1 MEKKKIIIAGTE
13 EDLLNLLTEKLEKE
27 GCEVFRV
34 KDGQQA
40 FDIAKEISP
49 DLIIAKSLMPKMNG
63 DQLIKRVRQSGLDK
77 NVQFIVTSERKN
89 MEEYFE
95 LLNVDQFIPEPF
107 TADQIL
113 AAARKALSAKPAAK
127 KESRNKVL
135 VAGRD
140 SDAVDIMVRQ
150 LREEN
155 CHTDCVCSGDQVIT
169 KAVLFLP
176 SLLVIE
182 NEMYGMSSYEIIK
195 VLRQMPQFKKLPIV
209 VYSHNPVQEITK
221 KKKPDDAPLAG
232 SVNACLD
239 LGASEYI
246 GPFSEENFISRI
258 FKYIRVAS
266 IVLIDDNEGTTK
278 MIKSRLEA
286 NEYKIFAARDGGSGM
301 ELIKSVRPSLVLLDV
316 VMPGTNGLEVLQFLK
331 SHDQYKDIPVIMIT
345 VKGKDED
352 VAKALALGA
361 DDYMVKP
368 FNVDLLMKRISHFLK
383 K

>member
-1 MEKKKIIIAGTE
+1 M
-13 EDLLNLLTEKLEKE
+13 LNLLTEQLEKE

-40 FDIAKEISP
+40 YDIAKEINP
-49 DLIIAKSLMPKMNG
+49 DLIITKSMMPKMNG
-63 DQLIKRVRQSGLDK
+63 DQLIKRVRQSGLEK

-95 LLNVDQFIPEPF
+95 LLDIDHFLPKPF

-113 AAARKALSAKPAAK
+113 NAARKVLSASAVSKDQK
-127 KESRNKVL
+127 SQNKVL

-140 SDAVDIMVRQ
+140 SDAVDLMVKR
-150 LREEN
+150 LREEG

-176 SLLVIE
+176 TFLVIE

-209 VYSHNPVQEITK
+209 VYSHTPGAQDAVVK
-221 KKKPDDAPLAG
+221 KKDPDDAPLAG

-239 LGASEYI
+239 LGANEYI
-246 GPFSEENFISRI
+246 GPFSEENFVTRIS
-258 FKYIRVAS
+258 KYIRVAS
-266 IVLIDDNEGTTK
+266 IVLIDDNEGTTR

-286 NEYKIFAARDGGSGM
+286 NEYKIFAAREGKSGIA
-301 ELIKSVRPSLVLLDV
+301 LVKNVRPSLVLLDI
-316 VMPGTNGLEVLQFLK
+316 VMPGGSGLEVLEFLK
-331 SHDQYKDIPVIMIT
+331 KNDQYKDIPVIMIT

-352 VAKALALGA
+352 VKKALALGA

-368 FNVDLLMKRISHFLK
+368 FNVDLLMKRISHFLEK
-383 K
+383 